1 MTLLT
6 DIATPRAS
14 VGVKICQ
21 SAKLK
26 CDFDVTASLA
36 LTGIGF
42 ISAQST
48 AMGCSVAD
56 L

>member
-1 MTLLT
+1 MTH
-6 DIATPRAS
+6 IVSHRAP
-14 VGVKICQ
+14 VGVEICK
-21 SAKLK
+21 SAKPK

-48 AMGCSVAD
+48 VCVAV
-56 L
+56 LLNSEL

>member
-1 MTLLT
+1 MT
-6 DIATPRAS
+6 DIISYRAP
-14 VGVKICQ
+14 VGVEICK
-21 SAKLK
+21 SAKAK

-48 AMGCSVAD
+48 DSVCCSVAEI
-56 L
+56 